1 VKDVTRLRETMVDGL
16 VSAGRLHSPSWIDA
30 FARVPRHPFVREFF
44 RQTQDLSG
52 WEPVSATDP
61 GAMAMI
67 YSDTT
72 WVTQLDNDPD
82 RWHAA
87 RSSGEPAHGT
97 PSSSSTAPGLMAA
110 MLEALE
116 VRDEHRMLEIGTG
129 SGYTA
134 ALLSNR
140 LTSSLVAS
148 VEVDPVVAETART
161 ALRACGFDPT
171 VAVADGAAG
180 HAAGGPYD
188 RLIATCSVPDIP
200 AAWIAQV
207 RQDGMIL
214 ASLHRDLGGGPLVLL
229 RVDGPGHAEGRF
241 LPTYGSFMSVR
252 TSPPPNPA
260 ARLATALATEPAG
273 AAARAAVIPAEVLDS
288 KDFGMIA
295 ALRLPGV
302 ASIGFDPDTGPQ
314 RWLLADDGSWARF
327 DELTGTVFQ
336 HGARRL
342 WDEVEDVHDQWVQLG
357 RPARGRIG
365 LTVTDIGEHRFW
377 VDNRHGVWWTQGQAV
392 SRRCRTGG

>member
-1 VKDVTRLRETMVDGL
+1 V
-16 VSAGRLHSPSWIDA
+16 
-30 FARVPRHPFVREFF
+30 
-44 RQTQDLSG
+44 
-52 WEPVSATDP
+52 
-61 GAMAMI
+61 
-67 YSDTT
+67 
-72 WVTQLDNDPD
+72 
-82 RWHAA
+82 
-87 RSSGEPAHGT
+87 
-97 PSSSSTAPGLMAA
+97 
-110 MLEALE
+110 
-116 VRDEHRMLEIGTG
+116 LEIGTG
-129 SGYTA
+129 SGYNA
-134 ALLSNR
+134 ALLSDR
-140 LTSSLVAS
+140 LTSSQVAT
-148 VEVDPVVAETART
+148 VEVDPVVAEAART
-161 ALRACGFDPT
+161 ALRECGLAPT

-180 HAAGGPYD
+180 HPAGSPYD

-200 AAWIAQV
+200 AAWIAQM

-229 RVDGPGHAEGRF
+229 RVDGPGRAEGRF

-252 TSPPPNPA
+252 TSPPADPA
-260 ARLATALATEPAG
+260 ARLAVALATEPAG
-273 AAARAAVIPAEVLDS
+273 AAARAAVVSAEVLES

-302 ASIGFDPDTGPQ
+302 ASIGFEPDTGPQ

-327 DELTGTVFQ
+327 DELTGAVFQ

-365 LTVTDIGEHRFW
+365 LTVTDAGEHRFW

-392 SRRCRTGG
+392 SPRCRTGG